1 MAAYLLADVK
11 VTDPVLYDQYRQG
24 VRATIE
30 KFGGRFLV
38 RGGKHEM
45 LEGEGEPNR
54 TVVLEFP
61 TMEAL
66 KTWYHSADYA
76 PLIELRQRAATAR
89 LFAVEGA

>member
-1 MAAYLLADVK
+1 MAAYMLADVK
-11 VTDPVLYDQYRQG
+11 VTDPALYDDYRRQ
-24 VRATIE
+24 VKATID

-45 LEGEGEPNR
+45 LEGAGEPNR

-66 KTWYHSADYA
+66 KSWYHSADYA
-76 PLIELRQRAATAR
+76 PLIELRQRAATSR